1 MIVAD
6 KKRELILEKAL
17 LRFSHFGIQKTTMNE
32 VADDLSMSK
41 PSVYYYFP
49 DKTSLVVAVVE
60 RILAEY
66 QERLQAV
73 LKNAKDLKEAIFSML
88 GLRREFFQKYFMLH
102 LADNQ
107 DVYLAKQEF
116 KNSISHIR
124 NNEIDLITQV
134 FQKGIALKEIK
145 SNDARHTA
153 ELFIDM
159 LAGINI
165 CVLARQ
171 EKQLVPDNKGFDE
184 VLEKQKALSEIF
196 LSGIKD

>member
-32 VADDLSMSK
+32 IADDLSISK

-60 RILAEY
+60 KILAEY
-66 QERLQAV
+66 QQKLEV
-73 LKNAKDLKEAIFSML
+73 LLADAKDLKDAIFSML
-88 GLRREFFQKYFMLH
+88 ELRREFFQKYFMLH

-107 DVYLAKQEF
+107 DVYVAKQEF
-116 KNSISHIR
+116 KQSISYVR
-124 NNEIDLITQV
+124 NNEINLIKDV
-134 FQKGIALKEIK
+134 FQKGIALKAIK
-145 SNDARHTA
+145 SDDAKYTA

-159 LAGINI
+159 LAGINV

-184 VLEKQKALSEIF
+184 VLEKQKELSEIF
-196 LSGIKD
+196 LNGIKY